1 MSALNVGLVAVF
13 FAVAFTPH
21 AIGQE
26 TVDRNVSRLIPQ
38 IMDGTDPGLIALFP
52 PELLSSDTA
61 IAVRNAF
68 QYAVTGWDTFA
79 VCDPAEKALNFWGKR
94 EQLPKKVCEDGE
106 TPGIMFAYSL
116 MRAMEREFPEATDSY
131 KEIMKEAGF
140 DPEDRS
146 TDMST
151 AIGMANVIGTRLAD
165 WMANDGWNSLGD
177 LSRSEFRQR
186 FEDYTGYT
194 PVNPPWSL
202 NYPLRWQ
209 PLTQADS
216 KIGRFTVQTH
226 VVPFLGQVRPLLIT
240 EEEVESRKAPMPYE
254 NMDSKE
260 LSGKDKETMD
270 ALVKDLFEISANLT
284 PKQRFL
290 ARWWDNKLLSVGF
303 FLAMHN
309 STEVFDPS
317 FSARWGLGEM
327 LAEYDAMIV
336 VWKEKRRIDAVR
348 PETIIANFYNDE
360 EVTAYVPKE
369 GKAKTIK
376 AGDWEPIIPTQPHSE
391 YPSAS
396 ASLCTAFADQAELM
410 MKEHMEAK
418 NLDKEVP
425 FVFKLDTFVFPPGFD
440 FEGTKEI
447 RFETMK
453 EAAESC
459 GQSRLWAGVHF
470 GPSVPAGEKLAEGI
484 GQKAYDFVKKLAE
497 GEVPENCWWCEKSEK

>member
-1 MSALNVGLVAVF
+1 MMSSILYAFFLIGLVFCEDAQK
-13 FAVAFTPH
+13 AP
-21 AIGQE
+21 
-26 TVDRNVSRLIPQ
+26 SRDASKLAPNFL
-38 IMDGTDPGLIALFP
+38 DAGDPGANALFP
-52 PELLSSDTA
+52 PQLLTADTG
-61 IAVRNAF
+61 ILVRHAF

-79 VCDPAEKALNFWGKR
+79 VCDPAEKALNFWGER
-94 EQLPKKVCEDGE
+94 EQLPKEVCEDGE
-106 TPGIMFAYSL
+106 TVPIMFAYSL
-116 MRAMEREFPEATDSY
+116 MRAMEKELPRPADLY

-165 WMANDGWNSLGD
+165 WMAKDGWNSLGD
-177 LSRSEFRQR
+177 LSRSDFRQR

-209 PLTQADS
+209 PLTQADA
-216 KIGRFTVQTH
+216 KIGRFTAQTH
-226 VVPFLGQVRPLLIT
+226 VVPFLGQVRPLLLT
-240 EEEVESRKAPMPYE
+240 EEEVESRQAPMPYE

-270 ALVKDLFEISANLT
+270 ALVEDLFEISANLT

-290 ARWWDNKLLSVGF
+290 AGWWDNKLASTGI
-303 FLAMHN
+303 FLVLHN
-309 STEVFDPS
+309 STEVFDPK
-317 FSARWGLGEM
+317 FFVRWGLGEM

-348 PETIIANFYNDE
+348 PETIIANFYKDE

-410 MKEHMEAK
+410 MKEYMDATGLE
-418 NLDKEVP
+418 KEPP
-425 FVFKLDTFVFPPGFD
+425 FALDTSGFGP
-440 FEGTKEI
+440 EISKAVPEI

-453 EAAESC
+453 EAGKSC

-470 GPSVPAGEKLAEGI
+470 GPSVPAGEKLVEGI
-484 GQKAYDFVKKLAE
+484 GKKAYDFAKKLAE
-497 GEVPENCWWCEKSEK
+497 GEVPENCWWCEKSRK